1 VRLGLISDTHG
12 LLRPEA
18 LEALRGSDKIIHAG
32 DIGGAGILDA
42 LRAIAPV
49 RAVRGN
55 NDRDAWA
62 RALPEMLELDVGAL
76 RVCVIHDRHGLVG
89 DPKALGYDIVVTG
102 HSHKALI
109 EGRDGVLYVNPGSA
123 GPQRFGLPITVGRL
137 SVEGRS
143 MEAELVTL
151 ALPPHPEPLP
161 KRRRGGRRG

>member
-1 VRLGLISDTHG
+1 MRLGLISDTHG

-18 LEALRGSDKIIHAG
+18 LEALRGCDKIIHAG
-32 DIGGAGILDA
+32 DVGGPDILDS

-62 RALPEMLELDVGAL
+62 RSLPEMLELDVGAL
-76 RVCVIHDRHGLVG
+76 RVFVIHNRHGLEG

-143 MEAELVTL
+143 MEAEIVTL
-151 ALPPHPEPLP
+151 VLPARPDRRPAK
-161 KRRRGGRRG
+161 KREGRRP

>member
-1 VRLGLISDTHG
+1 MRLGLISDTHG

-18 LEALRGSDKIIHAG
+18 LEALRGSDKIVHAG
-32 DIGGAGILDA
+32 DVGAAEVLES

-55 NDRDAWA
+55 NDRGAWA
-62 RALPEMLELDVGAL
+62 RSLPEMLELDVGAL
-76 RVCVIHDRHGLVG
+76 RVFVIHDRHGIVG

-102 HSHKALI
+102 HSHKPLI

-123 GPQRFGLPITVGRL
+123 GPQRFGLPITVGLL

-143 MEAELVTL
+143 MEAEIVTL
-151 ALPPHPEPLP
+151 ALPPPADPLP